1 MILEEKF
8 EQFTVYRSEVSNTF
22 LYVNFSDP
30 DRFMDGLSD
39 YVLSEINLLNYANAM
54 SQTAFTPTLA
64 NYKRLYSTLETS
76 LDKGTQAMQGVY

>member
-30 DRFMDGLSD
+30 DRFMDGLCD
-39 YVLSEINLLNYANAM
+39 YMLSEKNLLNYSN
-54 SQTAFTPTLA
+54 TL
-64 NYKRLYSTLETS
+64 SP
-76 LDKGTQAMQGVY
+76 